1 MEQKVRF
8 KMHKVK
14 KNWVTIGVTALS
26 MVTVAGGTLLAD
38 QQVQADEQNPAN
50 QSSDSS
56 QDLLQETPATTNDV
70 ATTVAPTI
78 SADANTAS
86 VAIPVADATSTTT
99 NATDRAAAS
108 ASNVATVQTNSGQA
122 APSTNVQPAA
132 TDTSATATD
141 TNTNTN
147 TNASVTATDRVAT
160 TDRAATTDTE
170 NTEAHTRSRR
180 ALVETREANTNT
192 STGIQWINGKQYY
205 VNSDGSVRKNF
216 VFEQDGKSYYFDA
229 ETGAL
234 ATKSQDEFSTE
245 PIKATVDFS
254 SGNQL
259 YKNDDKSLDQ
269 LDTFITADAW
279 YRPKSILKDGKTWT
293 ASTEADKRP
302 LLMVWWPDKSTQ
314 VNYLNYMQNQG
325 LGAGS
330 FSTNSSQES
339 LDQALKRFRLRLKN
353 VSRVKATQTG
363 CVQVSTSSSR
373 LSQVGIVALKI
384 VPMTTCKVDSCS
396 LTTVRVILATVPATP
411 TLTIVCLTAH
421 RLTKRVHVST
431 SRTILSVVSSSC
443 LPTILITQIQQFR
456 QNNLTGSTL

>member
-38 QQVQADEQNPAN
+38 QQAQADELNPAN
-50 QSSDSS
+50 QSGDSS
-56 QDLLQETPATTNDV
+56 QNLLQETPATTNDT

-78 SADANTAS
+78 SVDVNTAS

-99 NATDRAAAS
+99 DVTDRAAAP
-108 ASNVATVQTNSGQA
+108 AANTATVDTNSGQA
-122 APSTNVQPAA
+122 APSTNVEAA
-132 TDTSATATD
+132 AADTSATTTD
-141 TNTNTN
+141 TN
-147 TNASVTATDRVAT
+147 NATATAS
-160 TDRAATTDTE
+160 TDRAATTDTA
-170 NTEAHTRSRR
+170 NTEARTRSRR
-180 ALVETREANTNT
+180 ALAETREANTNT
-192 STGIQWINGKQYY
+192 ATGIQWINGKQYY

-245 PIKATVDFS
+245 PIKATVDFP

-259 YKNDDKSLDQ
+259 YKNDNKSLDQ
-269 LDTFITADAW
+269 LDTFITADTW

-339 LDQALKRFRLRLKN
+339 LNLAAKAVQTKIEERIAREGNTNWLRTSIDQFIK
-353 VSRVKATQTG
+353 TQPG
-363 CVQVSTSSSR
+363 WNSSTENSSYDHLQGGQLLFNNSK
-373 LSQVGIVALKI
+373 G
-384 VPMTTCKVDSCS
+384 D
-396 LTTVRVILATVPATP
+396 TVTVLATP

-421 RLTKRVHVST
+421 RLIRRVHVST
-431 SRTILSVVSSSC
+431 SRTILSVVLSSC
-443 LPTILITQIQQFR
+443 LPTILITQTQLFR
-456 QNNLTGSTL
+456 RSNLTGSTS